1 LSEFEAKQSASETEP
16 ASTAKSS
23 RVGEEQDLHQ
33 KGTHQKAASE
43 KAGDVGAEAIHDFAG
58 KLKQPSLRPKVVDY
72 LPWQRALRK
81 ARKEGSAAPEMPD
94 LVPLSINLDLTTA
107 CNYACDHCIDWD
119 ILNKP
124 FKHEDQELWDSMRE
138 MAERGMRSVILIG
151 GGEPTLYPKFK
162 EFVAFLKELKLQV
175 AVVSNGSRNDKILE
189 IAPMLEKGDWVRLSL
204 DSGSNDVFQR
214 MHNPSKKNLTLD
226 EICAW
231 VPKIKKV
238 NPAFDFGFSYVIT
251 WHGATRD
258 DTRVVENIQEMVM
271 ASKRARDAGFN
282 YISFKP
288 FLERADTG
296 SEVMDPAHMEGEL
309 AKVVARIQAQVAE
322 AKTLEQP
329 GFRVVESINL
339 RMLIDG
345 NWRDFTKQ
353 PRMCHMQ
360 ALRQVLNPHGTYNCP
375 AYRGVTYARIGEK
388 DAYKDP
394 ATVRK
399 SSTITANLLDNFDAS
414 DNCKEV
420 TCLYNGTN
428 WWLEEVIEGDGDI
441 DSLMASAERR
451 DWFL

>member
-1 LSEFEAKQSASETEP
+1 
-16 ASTAKSS
+16 
-23 RVGEEQDLHQ
+23 
-33 KGTHQKAASE
+33 
-43 KAGDVGAEAIHDFAG
+43 
-58 KLKQPSLRPKVVDY
+58 
-72 LPWQRALRK
+72 
-81 ARKEGSAAPEMPD
+81 MPD

-238 NPAFDFGFSYVIT
+238 NPHFDFGFSYVIT
-251 WHGATRD
+251 WQGATRD
-258 DTRVVENIQEMVM
+258 DTRVVENIHEMVM
-271 ASKRARDAGFN
+271 ASKRAREAGFN

-322 AKTLEQP
+322 AKQLEQP

-339 RMLIDG
+339 RMLIEG

-353 PRMCHMQ
+353 PQMCHMQ

-375 AYRGVTYARIGEK
+375 AYRGVAYARIGEK
-388 DAYKDP
+388 DAYKDS
-394 ATVRK
+394 ATVRE